1 MKEKSYFGLSVYSD
15 NEKYILES
23 DIKKDKKSF
32 VFLFDMNKLFERF
45 VGKMI
50 KKLCTF

>member
-23 DIKKDKKSF
+23 DIKNHHF
-32 VFLFDMNKLFERF
+32 MPF
-45 VGKMI
+45 GKRV
-50 KKLCTF
+50 LEVLLVCC